1 MFKAKKINMAYRNLL
16 LKDLKRNGITN
27 QAVLDAISEVPR
39 EKFVLPAYKKRAY
52 ENTALPIDKEQTIS
66 QPFIVALMTQALLE
80 HAHPHKILEIGT
92 GSGYQTAI
100 LATLFEEVWTI
111 ERIEVLYKKAKQT
124 LVKLGYNNI
133 HYKLGDGTLG
143 WDEHAPYDGIIVTAA
158 ALSPPRRL
166 LEQLN
171 PEGGLMVIP
180 IGRPNQVQEL
190 TIISRSEGEFTK
202 SVLELVTFVPL
213 IPDHH

>member
-1 MFKAKKINMAYRNLL
+1 MNTNMAYRHVLV
-16 LKDLKRNGITN
+16 KDLQRNGITN
-27 QAVLDAISEVPR
+27 QSVLNAILEVPR

-52 ENTALPIDKEQTIS
+52 ENTALPIDKDQTIS

-80 HAHPHKILEIGT
+80 YAHPHKILEIGT

-100 LATLFEEVWTI
+100 LSTLFDEVWTI
-111 ERIEVLYKKAKQT
+111 ERIDVLHKKAKQT
-124 LVKLGYNNI
+124 LTKLGYDNI

-143 WDEHAPYDGIIVTAA
+143 WHEHAPYDGIIVTAA
-158 ALSPPRRL
+158 ALSPPRKL

-171 PEGGLMVIP
+171 PDGGLMIIP

-190 TIISRSEGEFTK
+190 TIISRNEGEFAK

>member
-1 MFKAKKINMAYRNLL
+1 MAYRNLL

-111 ERIEVLYKKAKQT
+111 ERIEVLYTKAKQT
-124 LVKLGYNNI
+124 LAKLGYNNI

-143 WDEHAPYDGIIVTAA
+143 WNEHAPYDGIIVTAA
-158 ALSPPRRL
+158 ALSPPRKL

-190 TIISRSEGEFTK
+190 TIISRNEGEFAK